1 MHHTVMVVASL
12 CPFENKKEE
21 SKPHH
26 NLADVTVKVTS
37 QFMICL
43 ILISPPPWLNLEAPK
58 WRQELPFY
66 ISCNSE
72 WVFITRDIWWIW
84 RFLIMAILQYRNTIH
99 ASQPYSPCGRG
110 RWNYWYPLTPIFL
123 FFFCL
128 TFLVYFLLLLLFFK
142 CNGGVLNFCEVKLH
156 SQTHF
161 ELQEKHLCLKSYQV
175 KVI

>member
-1 MHHTVMVVASL
+1 MIFVVIEMHHTVMVVASL
-12 CPFENKKEE
+12 CPLENKKEE

-110 RWNYWYPLTPIFL
+110 RWNYWYPLTPYFL
-123 FFFCL
+123 FFIF
-128 TFLVYFLLLLLFFK
+128 
-142 CNGGVLNFCEVKLH
+142 VL
-156 SQTHF
+156 HF
-161 ELQEKHLCLKSYQV
+161 
-175 KVI
+175 

>member
-12 CPFENKKEE
+12 CPLENKKEE

-26 NLADVTVKVTS
+26 KLADVAVKVTS

-58 WRQELPFY
+58 WRQELPFNIY
-66 ISCNSE
+66 LVTRNGFLLLETFGESE
-72 WVFITRDIWWIW
+72 D
-84 RFLIMAILQYRNTIH
+84 FLIMAILQYRNTIH

-110 RWNYWYPLTPIFL
+110 RWNYWYPLLTPV
-123 FFFCL
+123 FFFFGL
-128 TFLVYFLLLLLFFK
+128 TFLVLFFIK
-142 CNGGVLNFCEVKLH
+142 CNGGVLHFCEMKLH
-156 SQTHF
+156 SHTHL